1 MGWLTHPLGQY
12 TVGWALLT
20 ALIAVISG
28 FIGAGTKFLFDGLL
42 TPQAAQT
49 REARR
54 LLALY
59 TTPLTRS
66 AEALERLINH
76 FIRGLAERAYHD
88 SEYYRL
94 STLYAFANYLAWVE
108 LVERDFG
115 FVSLDSTRKTRTFKR
130 RFYGFFR
137 ALTSQA
143 YFRWADGRA
152 DVDAAAVTA
161 SAVPRNMLRAI
172 GEVMVDDVR
181 ERRVK
186 SFTDFT
192 LEYSREPQFARWF
205 TDLDRVLNAAEDGDS
220 FAKDRLIAAGANL
233 RALVVTLD
241 PKNRTD
247 SSRHIENR
255 RRIAHPEVRA
265 ALDREFPGLIDTPR
279 PAAARQQA
287 SRLGQAGEHDG
298 EHGEHGDRGQA
309 RAEADGTGHE
319 PDHRRPEQEA
329 GVAEGGRDGHPVRSG
344 ELADPGHRGGEGVGD
359 AEAG

>member
-20 ALIAVISG
+20 ALIAVIGG
-28 FIGAGTKFLFDGLL
+28 FIGAGTKFLFEGLL
-42 TPQAAQT
+42 TPQVAQA

-66 AEALERLINH
+66 AEALERLINN
-76 FIRGLAERAYHD
+76 FIRNADERAYHD

-94 STLYAFANYLAWVE
+94 SVLYTFADYLAWVE

-152 DVDAAAVTA
+152 GIDPAAVTG

-172 GEVMVDDVR
+172 GEVMVDDVA
-181 ERRVK
+181 ERRTK
-186 SFTDFT
+186 SFTGFS
-192 LEYSREPQFARWF
+192 LQYSRDPQFARWF
-205 TDLDRVLNAAEDGDS
+205 ADLDRVLNAAEDGDS
-220 FAKDRLIAAGANL
+220 FARDRLIAAGANL

-241 PKNRTD
+241 PKNRND
-247 SSRHIENR
+247 SPRHIENR
-255 RRIAHPEVRA
+255 RRIAHLEVRA
-265 ALDREFPGLIDTPR
+265 ELEREFPALIDTPR
-279 PAAARQQA
+279 PAAVRQQA
-287 SRLGQAGEHDG
+287 
-298 EHGEHGDRGQA
+298 
-309 RAEADGTGHE
+309 
-319 PDHRRPEQEA
+319 
-329 GVAEGGRDGHPVRSG
+329 
-344 ELADPGHRGGEGVGD
+344 
-359 AEAG
+359 